1 MTIIILYILL
11 TGVTNGLL
19 TYARTNS
26 YMRDTREWCRID
38 SFDDFMLSIVW
49 PITVAKI
56 AMFEL
61 LYFIFKK

>member
-1 MTIIILYILL
+1 MTIILYILL
-11 TGVTNGLL
+11 TGVINGLL
-19 TYARTNS
+19 TYAMTNS

-38 SFDDFMLSIVW
+38 SCDAFMLSIVW

>member
-1 MTIIILYILL
+1 MTIILYILL
-11 TGVTNGLL
+11 TGVINGLL

-38 SFDDFMLSIVW
+38 SYDAFVLSIVW
-49 PITVAKI
+49 PFTVVKI